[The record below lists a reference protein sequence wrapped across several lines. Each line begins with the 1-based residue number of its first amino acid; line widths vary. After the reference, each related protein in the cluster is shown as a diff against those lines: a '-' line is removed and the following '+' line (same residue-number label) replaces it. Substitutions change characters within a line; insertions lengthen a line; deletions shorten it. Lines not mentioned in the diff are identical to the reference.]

1 MLSHALS
8 RHAGPK
14 CSNAARSGANK
25 SWDEKQ
31 VERLWGGCLAY
42 QLDVAETFRYR
53 FSVIRGLMKILF
65 VASEGL
71 PYSKTGGL
79 ADVVEGLPKALV
91 EIGHEVAV
99 LLPRY
104 RGNRVTSTLVSSVTV
119 SLGDQVRFPS
129 IAEGVS
135 VAGVRYFFV
144 DDPGYFDREQPYGD
158 KSGDYPDNAER
169 FAEFSRVAIE
179 FAKRVL
185 LPDVI
190 HCHDWQTALVP
201 VLLRTQHTADPAVR
215 SLPVV
220 LTIHNLAYQGI
231 FPQNALR
238 KSGLPAQLFA
248 MDALEFYGKI
258 SFLKGGLLFSD
269 YLSTVS
275 RRYAKEIQ
283 TAEYGAGMEGVVVQR
298 ADRMVGILNGVDY
311 STWSPE
317 TDTLIAQNYSAQN
330 LDGKKVCKKDLLN
343 AFKLSSDKPENL
355 ERPLVGIVS
364 RFVDQ
369 KGFDLIVQVAAEM
382 MKEPLSLVVLGT
394 GQAEYEKFFKMLA
407 EKYPGSVGVKIGYDN
422 ALAHKIEAG
431 ADMFLMPS
439 RYEPCGLN
447 QIYSLRYGTVPVVRA
462 TGGLDDT
469 VQNFDSRTQLGTGF
483 KFDAYEGTALLECL
497 RTALKFY
504 QDPKLWRV
512 LQKNGMAK
520 DFSWKTSAAAY
531 VTLYEAAKRSRI
543 PRVVGTSKQ

>member
-1 MLSHALS
+1 M
-8 RHAGPK
+8 
-14 CSNAARSGANK
+14 
-25 SWDEKQ
+25 
-31 VERLWGGCLAY
+31 
-42 QLDVAETFRYR
+42 
-53 FSVIRGLMKILF
+53 MKILF

-79 ADVVEGLPKALV
+79 ADVVEALPKALV
-91 EIGHEVAV
+91 ELGHQVAV

-104 RGNRVTSTLVSSVTV
+104 RGNKITSTLVSSVTV
-119 SLGDQVRFPS
+119 SLGDQLRFPS

-135 VAGVRYFFV
+135 VAGVRYYFV
-144 DDPGYFDREQPYGD
+144 DDPGYFERDQPYGD
-158 KSGDYPDNAER
+158 ASGDYRDNAER
-169 FAEFSRVAIE
+169 FTEFSRVAIE

-201 VLLRTQHTADPAVR
+201 VLLRTQHANDPAVR

-231 FPQNALR
+231 FPQAALR
-238 KSGLPAQLFA
+238 RAGLPASLFSF
-248 MDALEFYGKI
+248 DALEFYGSI
-258 SFLKGGLLFSD
+258 NVLKGGLLFAD

-283 TAEYGAGMEGVVVQR
+283 TPEYGVGLEGVVVQR
-298 ADRMVGILNGVDY
+298 ADRLAGILNGVDY
-311 STWSPE
+311 SIWSPE
-317 TDTLIAQNYSAQN
+317 LDTFIAQNYSAHN
-330 LDGKKVCKKDLLN
+330 LEGKKACKKELLKIFRLP
-343 AFKLSSDKPENL
+343 ADKPEDL

-364 RFVDQ
+364 RFADQ
-369 KGFDLIVQVAAEM
+369 KGFDLIAQVAGEM
-382 MKEPLSLVVLGT
+382 MHERLSLVVLGT
-394 GQAEYEKFFKMLA
+394 GQAVYENFFKLLA
-407 EKYPGSVGVKIGYDN
+407 ERFPASAGVKIGYDN

-431 ADMFLMPS
+431 ADIFLMPS

-462 TGGLDDT
+462 TGGLEDT
-469 VQNFDSRTQLGTGF
+469 VENFDPQTRQGTGF
-483 KFDAYEGTALLECL
+483 KFDAYDGSALLGAL
-497 RTALKFY
+497 RAALETCRDQKSW
-504 QDPKLWRV
+504 LN

-520 DFSWKTSAAAY
+520 DFSWKTSAASY

-543 PRVVGTSKQ
+543 PRAVGTSKN